1 MKISELIE
9 ALQAYMSERGDVPVM
24 LDYTPI
30 GDYPLECRMIY
41 NCTRNGEVEHLNLVI
56 KEDDDD

>member
-9 ALQAYMSERGDVPVM
+9 VLKAYMDKRGDVPVM

-30 GDYPLECRMIY
+30 GDYPLECREVY
-41 NCTRNGEVEHLNLVI
+41 NCTWNGKVEHLNLVI
-56 KEDDDD
+56 NEDDE

>member
-9 ALQAYMSERGDVPVM
+9 VLQAYMDKRGDVPVM

-30 GDYPLECRMIY
+30 GDYPLECHEVY
-41 NCTRNGEVEHLNLVI
+41 NCTWGGKVEHLNLVI
-56 KEDDDD
+56 NEDDE